1 MNKWNYPMKTI
12 IAFILLALS
21 AALLTAGNATKPAKD
36 PPAFKKI
43 KSLAGAWNGKAEGG
57 KSVVVNYEIV
67 SGGSVVM
74 ETMNYLDNRTVVV
87 TMYYM
92 NGKNLMLTHY
102 GASGI
107 QPRMKASSS
116 GDANR
121 IAFSLMDVTNL
132 SNPKDIYMKKLVLT
146 FKDSSHFSQEWNLS
160 IGGTQGSPQKI
171 VYERAR

>member
-1 MNKWNYPMKTI
+1 MKTI
-12 IAFILLALS
+12 IAFILLTFS
-21 AALLTAGNATKPAKD
+21 AAMLTAGNANKPVND

-43 KSLAGAWNGKAEGG
+43 KSLAGAWNGKTEGG

-74 ETMNYLDNRTVVV
+74 ETINYLDNRTVVI
-87 TMYYM
+87 TMYHM

-102 GASGI
+102 GASGN
-107 QPRMKASSS
+107 QPRMKAGSL

-121 IAFSLMDVTNL
+121 ISFSLMDVTNL
-132 SNPKDIYMKKLVLT
+132 SSPKDSYMKKLVLT
-146 FKDSSHFSQEWNLS
+146 FKDSGHFSQEWSLS

-171 VYERAR
+171 VYERSR